1 MQHKR
6 GYIPEFDGMRGIA
19 ILMVMLFHIWRYK
32 GDAIL
37 GKAISGVAYTGWS
50 GVDVFFVLSGFL
62 ITGILLDTR
71 NSDRYWRD
79 FYIRRSLRI
88 FPLYYAVM
96 TCVVVGGLVIKNMGL
111 NLEDAALQAID
122 NSWLNYLYVTNFIK
136 AFFPPDYVP
145 LDIAWSLAVEEQFY
159 LVFPFVVRYTDN
171 KTLKYSL
178 IAAILSAPL
187 FRYLTFISA
196 DAFEA
201 PRHMGPYVLP
211 YCRMDS
217 LAIGGLAVLIVREAS
232 DGFVKRLSQATF
244 PMLALSAVVLSLW
257 GRSDVEFVIF
267 GYSVLAIASM
277 TLMLRVFTGNG
288 PIFSKIFC
296 NPILVYIGKI
306 SYGLYLLHLIARIA
320 VDQFVLRGL
329 ASKINQSTGL
339 AIGRF
344 LLIAAVSIVMA
355 SISYFAF
362 ERPILRL
369 KDKFA
374 PVKET
379 ISRPE

>member
-1 MQHKR
+1 
-6 GYIPEFDGMRGIA
+6 
-19 ILMVMLFHIWRYK
+19 
-32 GDAIL
+32 
-37 GKAISGVAYTGWS
+37 
-50 GVDVFFVLSGFL
+50 
-62 ITGILLDTR
+62 
-71 NSDRYWRD
+71 
-79 FYIRRSLRI
+79 
-88 FPLYYAVM
+88 
-96 TCVVVGGLVIKNMGL
+96 
-111 NLEDAALQAID
+111 
-122 NSWLNYLYVTNFIK
+122 
-136 AFFPPDYVP
+136 
-145 LDIAWSLAVEEQFY
+145 
-159 LVFPFVVRYTDN
+159 
-171 KTLKYSL
+171 
-178 IAAILSAPL
+178 
-187 FRYLTFISA
+187 
-196 DAFEA
+196 
-201 PRHMGPYVLP
+201 MGPYVLP